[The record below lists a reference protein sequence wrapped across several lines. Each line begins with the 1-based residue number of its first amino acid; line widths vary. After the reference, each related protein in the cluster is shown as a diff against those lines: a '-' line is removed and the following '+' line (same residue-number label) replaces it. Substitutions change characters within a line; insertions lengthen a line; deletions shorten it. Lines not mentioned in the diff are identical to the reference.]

1 MLAHHISPAF
11 ASLPQALS
19 LSEDLRFLDL
29 LAAYRVSGGLAPGSE
44 IAARRPSSGLSAL
57 GRAIAAGEVIGLQWA
72 GQHWLPVFQFER
84 GDISLRPPVRLLLA
98 ELAGLLDEEERIQ
111 WFVQPNPWLD
121 SASPLQL
128 LATDFARVHDAA
140 RALRFACNN

>member
-1 MLAHHISPAF
+1 MLTHHALAAAAPF
-11 ASLPQALS
+11 PQQLS
-19 LSEDLRFLDL
+19 QNEDIRFLDL

-84 GDISLRPPVRLLLA
+84 GDIRVRPPVRMLLA
-98 ELAGLLDEEERIQ
+98 ELAELLDEEERIH

-121 SASPLQL
+121 NASPLQL
-128 LATDFARVHDAA
+128 LATDFGRVHDAA